1 MPKKRRVKLK
11 ADLFLLDEAQQSFT
25 DKQILLLNAVNQC
38 GSITQAAK
46 HVGISYKTAWDR
58 INMMN
63 NLSEEPIV
71 RRSVGG
77 SGGGGTSLTSL
88 GKELL
93 RGFSELQDEHHAMI
107 ERLGTGLRSV
117 DDLSKFLRSTTLR
130 TSARNQF
137 RGQITKILKGG
148 INTEVELRLNESSKI
163 IATVT
168 NESVKQMGL
177 KKGAYAIAL
186 IKSSWIILS
195 TDRDITTSARNRLE
209 GTVNKIIKGKVN
221 SEIQLNL
228 GAEKRLSCILTN
240 ESVNSLKLR
249 KRQTAYALFK
259 ASSVIL
265 MSD

>member
-1 MPKKRRVKLK
+1 MQIISKKYDSNKI
-11 ADLFLLDEAQQSFT
+11 DLPVTGEARIDDHFQY
-25 DKQILLLNAVNQC
+25 LGNQ
-38 GSITQAAK
+38 
-46 HVGISYKTAWDR
+46 
-58 INMMN
+58 
-63 NLSEEPIV
+63 L
-71 RRSVGG
+71 
-77 SGGGGTSLTSL
+77 
-88 GKELL
+88 
-93 RGFSELQDEHHAMI
+93 
-107 ERLGTGLRSV
+107 
-117 DDLSKFLRSTTLR
+117 
-130 TSARNQF
+130 
-137 RGQITKILKGG
+137 
-148 INTEVELRLNESSKI
+148 
-163 IATVT
+163 
-168 NESVKQMGL
+168 ESVKQMGL

-209 GTVNKIIKGKVN
+209 GTVNKIIKGQVN